1 MTHKKLFPYLTG
13 IRAANKNS
21 LFSTRV
27 KPIHRKQ
34 NSEKNLLR
42 NNLLEIF
49 LSAGQEFKFP
59 TMSYLVKIYKGVVLL
74 FIDNFVL
81 GLIA

>member
-13 IRAANKNS
+13 IRAAYKNS

-42 NNLLEIF
+42 NNILEIF
-49 LSAGQEFKFP
+49 LGAGLEFKFP